1 MRHTSHFIHPERTP
15 DNMSG
20 LDTLIARSFETM
32 IKDNLGEKTYK
43 KIENRIFEKHEI
55 TISQALKDFKKFD
68 SVLREFFGSGAMGI
82 ERQIL
87 AKIVMIQETQ
97 NKEKNWI
104 AIEDPI
110 ITKLI
115 LESLGEEDRKNI
127 INSVIDEPRIISD
140 ILEICKIPQTSGY
153 RKVNTLIQNGMLIP
167 HGFIITHDG
176 KKVTKYKSVFQNIRI
191 EIEKNKVAVQV
202 LPTNE
207 SYKNSIVM
215 QLVHA

>member
-1 MRHTSHFIHPERTP
+1 
-15 DNMSG
+15 MSG